1 MHARKRLAVFLA
13 VIGTVA
19 VALPA
24 ASAST
29 DPTPE
34 CPVGYVKNLA
44 TGCAPWWQIEQGRLT
59 VALAP
64 ASASTKPTPECPV
77 GYVKNLAT
85 GCAPWWLVGHGRVT
99 NP

>member
-1 MHARKRLAVFLA
+1 MHARIRLATIVA
-13 VIGTVA
+13 IIGAVA
-19 VALPA
+19 VAVPA

-29 DPTPE
+29 DPTPG

-44 TGCAPWWQIEQGRLT
+44 TGCAPWWQIGHGRLT
-59 VALAP
+59 VALA
-64 ASASTKPTPECPV
+64 ASASTDPTPDCPV

-85 GCAPWWLVGHGRVT
+85 GCAPWWLIGHGRPT